1 MMNKIRVGIIGCGE
15 VTQIMH
21 LPSLIQLKDYFEV
34 TAIADASRMVVEE
47 VGDQW
52 NIRKRFLDERDLL
65 AQDDVDAVLIASPS
79 HYHARSA
86 TCAAEAGKHV
96 LVEKPMCYT
105 LREADEVSAASKKA
119 GVTVQVAYMRR
130 CAPAFLEACRL
141 VRELDEIRFARVH
154 DIIGRNALIVEKT
167 SHVVKG
173 KDISVSALD
182 ASKAAESA
190 LMDEALGSYTPELRL
205 AYGILL
211 GLASHDVSAMR
222 ELLGEPQET
231 LYAAYKQGGLYI
243 SAGLDY
249 GSFVCHVEIGID
261 QIPRYDTYLQV
272 YGRHKVIQ
280 VRYDTPYVR
289 HLPTRLI
296 VTEANDGRVTLSD
309 TNPAW
314 SDNFTMEW
322 LDFYDNITQKRAPKS
337 SPEDFRK
344 DLELFADMV
353 RLMRQ
358 QTVGIAGQQKQGN
371 SERKWQ

>member
-1 MMNKIRVGIIGCGE
+1 MNKLRVGIIGCGE

-34 TAIADASRMVVEE
+34 TAISDASQTVVDG
-47 VGDQW
+47 VGEQW

-86 TCAAEAGKHV
+86 IYAAEAGKHV

-105 LREADEVSAASKKA
+105 LREADEVSAAAKKA

-130 CAPAFLEACRL
+130 YAPAFVEACRL
-141 VRELDEIRFARVH
+141 VRELDSIRFARVH
-154 DIIGRNALIVEKT
+154 DIIGRNASIVERT
-167 SHVVKG
+167 SRVIKG
-173 KDISVSALD
+173 KDIPVAALD
-182 ASKAAESA
+182 ASRAAESA
-190 LMDEALGSYTPELRL
+190 LMDEALGSFTPELGR

-222 ELLGEPQET
+222 ELLDEPRGT
-231 LYAAYKQGGLYI
+231 LYAAHRHGGTYVT
-243 SAGLDY
+243 AALDY
-249 GSFVCHVEIGID
+249 GDFICHVEIGVD

-272 YGRHKVIQ
+272 YGNDKIVQ

-296 VTEANDGRVTLSD
+296 ITEAAGDRVTHSD
-309 TNPAW
+309 ANPAW

-322 LDFYDNITQKRAPKS
+322 IAFYENITQQRAPKS

-358 QTVGIAGQQKQGN
+358 QAVAVAGHEKREGTEHQ
-371 SERKWQ
+371 WQ